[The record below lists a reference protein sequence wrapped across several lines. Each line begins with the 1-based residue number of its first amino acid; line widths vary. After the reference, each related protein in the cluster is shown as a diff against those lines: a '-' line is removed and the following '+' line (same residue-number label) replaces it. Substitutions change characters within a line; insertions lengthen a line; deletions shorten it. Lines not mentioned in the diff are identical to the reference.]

1 MKEYF
6 IFDPLEEWLRPP
18 LRGYRRQGDS
28 LEQFVPLREEPGLQV
43 FSSQVLGLELRGAL
57 GWLRWVDPRTGQA
70 LPTIREAYAQAEA
83 EKARAETE
91 KARAEAEKARAEA
104 EKARAEAAEAEAARL
119 RAEVERLRGTRGA
132 P

>member
-1 MKEYF
+1 YEDLGVKEYF

-43 FSSQVLGLELRGAL
+43 FFSQVLGLELHGSLRF
-57 GWLRWVDPRTGQA
+57 LRWVDPRTGRS
-70 LPTIREAYAQAEA
+70 LFTVREAYAQADV
-83 EKARAETE
+83 
-91 KARAEAEKARAEA
+91 

-119 RAEVERLRGTRGA
+119 RSEIERLRGTRGA